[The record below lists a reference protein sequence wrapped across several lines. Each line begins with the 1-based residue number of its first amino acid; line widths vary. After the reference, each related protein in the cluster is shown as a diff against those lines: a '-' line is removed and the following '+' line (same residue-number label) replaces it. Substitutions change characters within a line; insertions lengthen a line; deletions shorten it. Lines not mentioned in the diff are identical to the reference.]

1 MAAFRERNPYVIGIT
16 SVLIIGA
23 IVGLAFM
30 VGILHLFEKTYK
42 VDAVFNDAAGIRS
55 GANVKVAGIKAGRVT
70 GIKADRQQ
78 GKVVITMVVN
88 KGVHLGPNTR
98 AEVTLETLLGTRNL
112 TLSGPVVKPY
122 LEDEPKAQRTIPN
135 DRTKTPFD
143 VFDLVKVGTRSVEA
157 TDTAKL
163 NQLIQDL
170 AVVTEGKHDQ
180 LAQLLDG
187 VNKVGGALNSREAQ
201 LRELLDRFDKL
212 SALLADKDQTLV
224 SLIDQSQGILN
235 LVQRRRGDIAQGLES
250 TDQLTGSLS
259 AILSANKGL
268 LNSILSTLHPTLDI
282 VTKNQQHVDNALS
295 WLGPGALG
303 LAKATVHGPWA
314 DIYVRAIGPDVP
326 SVLCG
331 VLRPDDPTCSP

>member
-1 MAAFRERNPYVIGIT
+1 MRSFREQNPYVIGIT
-16 SVLIIGA
+16 SVLVIGA
-23 IVGLAFM
+23 FVGVAFM
-30 VGILHLFEKTYK
+30 IGILHLFEKAYT

-70 GIKADRQQ
+70 GIKADREQ
-78 GKVVITMVVN
+78 GKVIVTMKVN
-88 KGVHLGPNTR
+88 NGVHLGPDTH
-98 AEVTLETLLGTRNL
+98 AEVTLETLLGTRNVTL
-112 TLSGPVVKPY
+112 TGPVVKPY
-122 LEDEPKAQRTIPN
+122 LQDMSETQRTIPN

-163 NQLIQDL
+163 NQFIKDL
-170 AVVTEGKHDQ
+170 ANITEGKHDQ
-180 LAQLLDG
+180 VAQLLNG
-187 VNKVGGALNSREAQ
+187 VNEVGTVLNSREAQ

-235 LVQRRRGDIAQGLES
+235 LVEQRRSDIAQGLRS

-259 AILSANKGL
+259 AILSVNKGL
-268 LNSILSTLHPTLDI
+268 LNSILQTLHPTLDI
-282 VTKNQQHVDNALS
+282 VTKNQQHVDAALS

-303 LAKATVHGPWA
+303 LAKATTHGPWA
-314 DIYVRAIGPDVP
+314 DIYVRAVGPDIP
-326 SVLCG
+326 GVLCG
-331 VLRPDDPTCSP
+331 VLKPGDPKCPA